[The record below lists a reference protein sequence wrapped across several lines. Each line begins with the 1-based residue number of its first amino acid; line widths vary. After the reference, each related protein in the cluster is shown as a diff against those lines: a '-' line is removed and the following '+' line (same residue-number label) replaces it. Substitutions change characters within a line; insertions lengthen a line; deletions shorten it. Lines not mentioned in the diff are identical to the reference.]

1 MADWLLVRLSR
12 DAAQPHQWVS
22 VAVSGHLSEAPGAG
36 DDAALLVAAE
46 GRRIVVLM
54 PGSEVLQTLVTV
66 PAGSDSRQ
74 AQIVPYA
81 LEDQV
86 ADDLEALHFAI
97 GKPVAGPGSQL
108 CVDVIS
114 RAVLQDW
121 LAAAQAI
128 GLRPQA
134 LMADSGLLPLTPD
147 GVTLLL
153 VQDTVTV
160 VKPDTRPAVLP
171 VSELG
176 LALDAA
182 LGNDNAQWSSLN
194 LTVYASSQD
203 WLAQAPM
210 IEALRPSLASL
221 KVQLLSAGTLPLLAG
236 QLPAQSA
243 INLLQGEF
251 LQRQSATAALQAWR
265 WAAGFAAALL
275 LVHWVGQALA
285 VRQLKR
291 VDQAL
296 EQRIVQLVSSALP
309 GDTVAP
315 SAARARMQQRLDQ
328 LKASADDG
336 QGLLPLLGA
345 VAAGRAAAPGTQL
358 QALGFKR
365 GSLDLTFNGPDAGSI
380 ELINQSLR
388 GAGLVSELTS
398 GNVHGSEYQG
408 RLQVRTGGK

>member
-22 VAVSGHLSEAPGAG
+22 VAISGHLSEAPASGDEAG
-36 DDAALLVAAE
+36 LLRAAE
-46 GRRIVVLM
+46 GRRVVLLL
-54 PGSEVLQTLVTV
+54 PGSEVLQTVVTV
-66 PAGSDSRQ
+66 PAGSESRQ

-97 GKPVAGPGSQL
+97 GKPIAGPGSPV

-114 RAVLQDW
+114 RQVLQDW
-121 LAAAQAI
+121 LTTAQAI
-128 GLRPQA
+128 GLRPVA
-134 LMADSGLLPLTPD
+134 LMADSELLPLTSD

-153 VQDTVTV
+153 AQEMVTLV
-160 VKPDTRPAVLP
+160 RADARPTVLP

-182 LGNDNAQWSSLN
+182 LGSDNARWSSLN
-194 LTVYASSQD
+194 LTVYTSSQD

-251 LQRQSATAALQAWR
+251 VQRQSATVAWQAWR

-275 LVHWVGQALA
+275 LVHWLGQALT

-291 VDQAL
+291 IDQAL
-296 EQRIVQLVSSALP
+296 DQRIEQLASSALP
-309 GDTVAP
+309 GDAVAP
-315 SAARARMQQRLDQ
+315 SAARARMQQRLEQ
-328 LKASADDG
+328 LRASADDG

-365 GSLDLTFNGPDAGSI
+365 GSLDLTFNGPDAGSL

-398 GNVHGSEYQG
+398 GNVHGSDYQG